1 MDKSKK
7 RIVSFAVYIVVAVLA
22 IIFFY
27 NLFHGTNYKVDGDTT
42 YYYFPAEYKAGI
54 FPFNEIRSKE
64 RDGATVKYSR
74 LGSLLYIDSIDSKDK
89 VILAVNSSDIGRNL
103 YGGYYN
109 DGKLG
114 VIIYNDSLPDNLGSV
129 KHYMLINFYD
139 EDGKNLEYVI
149 DSCAKRY
156 AYDIAESIKEEFSG
170 QDIGRIFLMY
180 DRDDIDQLFIRVRI
194 GTKEFL
200 LDNPDCIADDHPKL
214 ILLSKGYIECLDM
227 LKAIVSSSDSSRC
240 DEILQKVS
248 EGIKE
253 ELLHGEFSDNIN
265 KTDDFTVEIYG
276 YGNKM

>member
-7 RIVSFAVYIVVAVLA
+7 RIVSFAVYIAVAALILIA
-22 IIFFY
+22 FY
-27 NLFHGTNYKVDGDTT
+27 NLFHGTNYEVEGDTT
-42 YYYFPAEYKAGI
+42 YYYFPAEYKSGL
-54 FPFNEIRSKE
+54 FSFNEIRSKE
-64 RDGATVKYSR
+64 RDGATVTYSK
-74 LGSLLYIDSIDSKDK
+74 LASLLYIDSIDSKDK
-89 VILAVNSSDIGRNL
+89 VTLAVNSSDIGRNL
-103 YGGYYN
+103 CGAYYE

-114 VIIYNDSLPDNLGSV
+114 SIIYNEPLSDYSGSV
-129 KHYMLINFYD
+129 RHYLFMNFYD
-139 EDGKNLEYVI
+139 EDRKSFEDAI
-149 DSCAKRY
+149 AACAKHY

-240 DEILQKVS
+240 DEILQKLS